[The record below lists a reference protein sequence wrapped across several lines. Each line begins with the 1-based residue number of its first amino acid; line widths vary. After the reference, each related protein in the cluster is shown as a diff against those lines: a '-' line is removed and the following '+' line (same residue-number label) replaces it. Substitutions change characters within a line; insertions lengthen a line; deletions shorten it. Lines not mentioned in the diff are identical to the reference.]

1 MLGTRVT
8 ARRMLRGVVALVALA
23 ACTPSPST
31 EASLVSDPIIVTSPA
46 FTDGGAIPA
55 RYTCDADDISPPLAW
70 SGVPEGT
77 VALALIVDDP
87 DARGWIHW
95 LVTDIAAD
103 QRGHRRGRVSRHR
116 GRNDFGRTGWGGPCP
131 PSGSHR
137 YTFEVFALSEA
148 LGLPS
153 GYSADELRTAME
165 GKVLGSGQL
174 TASYRRGG

>member
-8 ARRMLRGVVALVALA
+8 ARRMLRSVVALA
-23 ACTPSPST
+23 ALSGCAPSPST
-31 EASLVSDPIIVTSPA
+31 EASLVSDPIVVTSTA
-46 FTDGGAIPA
+46 FTDGGSIPA

-70 SGVPEGT
+70 AGIPEGT

-87 DARGWIHW
+87 DARGWVHW

-103 QRGHRRGRVSRHR
+103 QAGVAEAEAPGTE
-116 GRNDFGRTGWGGPCP
+116 GRNDFGRAGWGGPCP

-137 YTFEVFALSEA
+137 YTFEIFALSEA
-148 LGLPS
+148 LGLSS
-153 GYSADELRTAME
+153 GYSADEQRTAME

>member
-1 MLGTRVT
+1 MLDTRVT

-23 ACTPSPST
+23 ACTPGPST
-31 EASLVSDPIIVTSPA
+31 EASLVSDLITVTSPA
-46 FTDGGAIPA
+46 FTEGGSIPA

-70 SGVPEGT
+70 SDVPEGT

-95 LVTDIAAD
+95 IVADIPPDRASSSEGESAGTD
-103 QRGHRRGRVSRHR
+103 

-148 LGLPS
+148 LGLPT
-153 GYSADELRTAME
+153 GYSADELRAAME